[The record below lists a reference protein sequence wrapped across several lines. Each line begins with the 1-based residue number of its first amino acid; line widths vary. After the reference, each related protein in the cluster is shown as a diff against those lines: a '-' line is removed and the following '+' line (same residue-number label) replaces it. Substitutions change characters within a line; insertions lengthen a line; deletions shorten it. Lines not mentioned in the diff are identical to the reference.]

1 METSCYNLC
10 GQNEGAITDSDI
22 WRDWID
28 KRHVLLVLD
37 DSFQPRRR

>member
-10 GQNEGAITDSDI
+10 GQNYGAITDSDI

-28 KRHVLLVLD
+28 QWGSLLALD
-37 DSFQPRRR
+37 DSLAPGRG